1 MPPGIVFSAFM
12 VSVMVGSTLF
22 GWAHQ
27 RSWRV
32 EAILAGIYAL
42 SAVALAVPVSLLAPS
57 GVGSV
62 GSVDSVS
69 GVGSFSASQS
79 LVDVVTAMPGMSA
92 VPGSMVHLGA
102 ILGAFCVFEV
112 SCGVY
117 VFEDA
122 RRRNEKRADEKK
134 RTGVNR

>member
-22 GWAHQ
+22 GWMHQ
-27 RSWRV
+27 RLWSV

-42 SAVALAVPVSLLAPS
+42 SAVALAAPVSLLAPS
-57 GVGSV
+57 GVD
-62 GSVDSVS
+62 SVDSVS

-92 VPGSMVHLGA
+92 VPGSIVHLGA

-117 VFEDA
+117 VVEDA
-122 RRRNEKRADEKK
+122 RRRDEKK
-134 RTGVNR
+134 WKR

>member
-22 GWAHQ
+22 GWMHQ
-27 RSWRV
+27 RSWSV

-42 SAVALAVPVSLLAPS
+42 SAVALAAPVSLLAPS
-57 GVGSV
+57 GVD
-62 GSVDSVS
+62 SVDSVS

-92 VPGSMVHLGA
+92 VPGPIVHLGA

-117 VFEDA
+117 VFDDA
-122 RRRNEKRADEKK
+122 RRRDEKK
-134 RTGVNR
+134 WKR